1 MLHFVALAGSIAFL
15 VSFVI
20 NFLHC
25 LASGKPHVLGL
36 PTSKLGKAIY
46 NTWLAANL
54 VAAFGLL
61 FGILEAWIFLLVLFT
76 FATMTQV
83 YSLAAR
89 HHLIESESPSP
100 R

>member
-1 MLHFVALAGSIAFL
+1 MLYIVALAGSIASL

-25 LASGKPHVLGL
+25 LASGKPYFLAP

-46 NTWLAANL
+46 VTWLAANF

-61 FGILEAWIFLLVLFT
+61 FGILAAWIFALVF
-76 FATMTQV
+76 FSFVTMTQV
-83 YSLAAR
+83 YSLVAR
-89 HHLIESESPSP
+89 HHLIESEAPSP